1 MDEKTEMQRWLE
13 TDKLWMLVSKGR
25 LIYIRPGQSDLIH
38 VLNHYFTS
46 WRLPLAKYTDLSF
59 IDSFL
64 STCLIPLYQPGCNTL
79 KAYPVPK
86 TINKWFH
93 LDIIIIPFY
102 WCQNGGTEIKFLG
115 QGHRKYWNKDLN
127 LVLFFFNHCTTLY
140 SSVSDSAFLIIKNHY
155 SMPEYIKAFSFFP
168 LSFSKLMISS
178 IVRAKIL
185 VARDPS
191 LSSKPQTCQLA
202 KWVPGPQILLLFL
215 SSHFPKPSCKSP
227 VSALCTFKHG
237 LGFIIHKI

>member
-127 LVLFFFNHCTTLY
+127 LVLFFF
-140 SSVSDSAFLIIKNHY
+140 LIIVLHFTLLCQIQLSLFLKITIPCQ
-155 SMPEYIKAFSFFP
+155 SIQKPFLFS
-168 LSFSKLMISS
+168 
-178 IVRAKIL
+178 
-185 VARDPS
+185 PS
-191 LSSKPQTCQLA
+191 LLVSWWLAQL
-202 KWVPGPQILLLFL
+202 LE
-215 SSHFPKPSCKSP
+215 PK
-227 VSALCTFKHG
+227 F
-237 LGFIIHKI
+237 